1 MAVARVECVSGSGF
15 SVITSIIPLE
25 CPDEP
30 DNKEDSSTEEDNGS
44 HDNQQRGSKKR
55 GKMSGIIE
63 GMKQKIKKKKTSAED
78 DGAQKR

>member
-44 HDNQQRGSKKR
+44 HDNHKGSKKR